1 MSAAFAAA
9 CIQFTAGPDP
19 EPNLREV
26 TQLIRRARDAGAE
39 LIMTPEVSNFI
50 ESGKRRRDKAR
61 PEAEDPFL
69 AGMRDLARETG
80 TWILVGSL
88 VIDPA
93 GEPGADPG
101 EERLANRSFLIDA
114 QGGIVARYDKIH
126 MFDIDLP
133 GGESYRESNAYRP
146 GGGTVVAETPW
157 GRLGMTVCYD
167 VRFPHLYRALAQA
180 GADFLAVPSVFTVP
194 TGKAHWHVLLR
205 ARAIENGCFV
215 FAPAQWGEHAGGRLS
230 YGHSAIVDPWGEIL
244 ADGGEEPGIITA
256 RIEPERIAKA
266 RRTVPSLQH
275 DRPFTAPELVRLPL
289 PRSSRSHRLDKDERY

>member
-1 MSAAFAAA
+1 MSGSAFTAA
-9 CIQFTAGPDP
+9 CIQFTAGPHP
-19 EPNLREV
+19 EPNLHQVSE
-26 TQLIRRARDAGAE
+26 LIRQARGAGAD

-50 ESGKRRRDKAR
+50 ESGRRRRDKAR
-61 PEAEDPFL
+61 READDPFL

-80 TWILVGSL
+80 AWILVGSL

-93 GEPGADPG
+93 GEPGAEAG

-146 GGGTVVAETPW
+146 GDRSVVAETPW

-167 VRFPHLYRALAQA
+167 VRFPHLYRALARA

-194 TGKAHWHVLLR
+194 TGTAHWHVLLR
-205 ARAIENGCFV
+205 ARAIENGCFM
-215 FAPAQWGEHAGGRLS
+215 FAPAQWGEHAGGRRS
-230 YGHSAIVDPWGEIL
+230 YGHSLIVDPWGEVM
-244 ADGGEEPGIITA
+244 ADGGEETGIITA
-256 RIEPERIAKA
+256 QIDPTRIAKA
-266 RRTVPSLQH
+266 RGMVPSLQH
-275 DRPFTAPELVRLPL
+275 DRGFRPPEITRPL
-289 PRSSRSHRLDKDERY
+289 AAE